1 MSSPGNEMNDDD
13 TRDLSR
19 AYRGAAT
26 EVPSA
31 GLDDAIRAA
40 ARRAVQS
47 RPQPVRKTLLKLWTG
62 PVAAAA
68 VVVLTVSIGLMS
80 IEEKPELAPPP
91 MRQVLKPRGM
101 SPVEAPAAATASAPA
116 TEKAAPAAAEMD
128 LSRETKQMVEQKMK
142 DNLMI
147 APAHR
152 FTQETPALPLRKNA
166 TGRVAEEPTPFVPDP
181 GDRAGIK
188 TDAPPSAD
196 AIDQG
201 VPAAKSAPVP
211 MQEPGLRGPLRPTP
225 RKQPPAETPASGNAQ
240 QPAAPKAEM
249 RAIERS
255 KMSTTLDHATEPAEA
270 WLARILL
277 LRRAGKNAEAYE
289 ELSKFRRAYP
299 DYPLPEE
306 LRPLAR

>member
-80 IEEKPELAPPP
+80 VEERPELAPPP

-116 TEKAAPAAAEMD
+116 ADKAAPAAAEKD
-128 LSRETKQMVEQKMK
+128 LSHETGQTVEQKMK
-142 DNLMI
+142 DRLTVI
-147 APAHR
+147 PEQR
-152 FTQETPALPLRKNA
+152 SLRDSPTLRQKKVTP
-166 TGRVAEEPTPFVPDP
+166 GRVADEPTPFVADP
-181 GDRAGIK
+181 GGRAGIK

-201 VPAAKSAPVP
+201 MPAANRAPVP